1 MGDFCF
7 CITFL
12 ILFLMDTYKDREKGE
27 GRDNERKEGKRMNG
41 CFCYGYYVYPAMVP
55 LTLLYL
61 ILAYIVHNVVLLVRV
76 TRIGEKLGSCFVLHI
91 ESFGTRQKRP

>member
-1 MGDFCF
+1 
-7 CITFL
+7 
-12 ILFLMDTYKDREKGE
+12 
-27 GRDNERKEGKRMNG
+27 MNG

-76 TRIGEKLGSCFVLHI
+76 TRIGEKLGSCFVLH
-91 ESFGTRQKRP
+91 